1 MATTIQSVNVPEKL
15 KPTEQKPKY
24 KIGRFFQKKS
34 KLLII
39 DFNHRFFCW

>member
-24 KIGRFFQKKS
+24 KIGRFFQKK
-34 KLLII
+34 KQII
-39 DFNHRFFCW
+39 DH